1 MIRSFRCVALVLPTA
16 LAACATAARTSQPLS
31 DVHAAAIRDSVQQ
44 TLQLFR
50 HYSTTRQ
57 WDSLVTLYADDPR
70 FRWIENGAVR
80 YRSQLDIRAALAAL
94 PPNTSIES
102 TYRDTEITALA
113 PGLASVTTLFQT
125 RFVSPPAPPFEFGG
139 AITMTLIHSREG
151 WRILNGHTSSPI
163 RRP

>member
-1 MIRSFRCVALVLPTA
+1 MNQSFRRAAPTLLTA
-16 LAACATAARTSQPLS
+16 LAACATTARTAQPLS
-31 DVHAAAIRDSVQQ
+31 DVHATAIRDSVQQ
-44 TLQLFR
+44 TLDLFR
-50 HYSTTRQ
+50 RYSRTRQ

-80 YRSQLDIRAALAAL
+80 YRSPSDIQVGLAAL

-102 TYRDTEITALA
+102 TYRDTEITPIA
-113 PGLASVTTLFQT
+113 PGIASVTTLFQT

-139 AITMTLIHSREG
+139 AITMMLIHRPDG
-151 WRILNGHTSSPI
+151 WRILSGHSSAPI